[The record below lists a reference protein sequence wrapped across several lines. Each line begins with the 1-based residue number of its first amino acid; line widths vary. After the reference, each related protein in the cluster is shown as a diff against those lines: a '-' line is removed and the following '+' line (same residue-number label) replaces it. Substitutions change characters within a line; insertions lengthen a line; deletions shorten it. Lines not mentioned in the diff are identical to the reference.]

1 MRAHSPLHSPIA
13 LPPAEGA
20 ARLNIDLPRR
30 FLFFLAIVLAGYAI
44 DGRGFAYIGV
54 PPLFIGEI
62 SLLIGVVTF
71 LSINGWWRVLMLP
84 QALAI
89 YPLLILGIIATI
101 PYVSV
106 YGFDT
111 FRDAVTY
118 GYAVFAFI
126 VAAVLMADPT
136 RLLTLITWYRR
147 FWRVFLCTIPIIY
160 CITHFL
166 HNSIPTWPF
175 ADQHII
181 QLKEGDVLVHLAGII
196 CFWIA
201 GYEKD
206 AKWQWVALMTGSIA
220 IMGVIDRAGLVTFL
234 IVLGLCMVLRPKNIA
249 PWRLGTMIVVSLFLL
264 WASDVKIP
272 VPGGKDR
279 EVSFQQI
286 IDNLASI
293 TGQSS
298 HVGLEGTKEWR
309 LQWWTDIVNYTVH
322 GKYFW
327 SGKGF
332 GVNLADDD
340 GYQVGDGTLRSPHNV
355 HMTILA
361 RLGVPG
367 IVIWAM
373 LHLTMGASFF
383 MNYLR
388 ARMRGDEPWMKFFM
402 FIFAFW
408 LAFLINGSFDVFIEG
423 PMGGIWFWTIVG
435 TGMAAIWIY
444 KNYPE
449 ALDHPGPELS
459 SS

>member
-1 MRAHSPLHSPIA
+1 MPTPIA
-13 LPPAEGA
+13 MPPAGA
-20 ARLNIDLPRR
+20 AARFDIDLPRR
-30 FLFFLAIVLAGYAI
+30 FLLFLAIVLAGYAI

-62 SLLIGVVTF
+62 SLLLGVVTF
-71 LSINGWWRVLMLP
+71 LSIHGWWRVLLLP
-84 QALAI
+84 QAVAI
-89 YPLLILGIIATI
+89 YPLLICGLIATI
-101 PYVSV
+101 PYIGP

-118 GYAVFAFI
+118 GYAIFAFI
-126 VAAVLMADPT
+126 IAAVLMAEPT
-136 RLLTLITWYRR
+136 RLVTLVRWYRR
-147 FWRVFLCTIPIIY
+147 FWRVFLCAIPIVY

-166 HNSIPTWPF
+166 HDAVPKWPF
-175 ADQHII
+175 ADQRII

-206 AKWQWVALMTGSIA
+206 AKWQWVALMTGAIA

-249 PWRLGTMIVVSLFLL
+249 PWRLGTMILVSLFLL
-264 WASDVKIP
+264 WASDLKIP

-286 IDNLASI
+286 VDNLLSI
-293 TGQSS
+293 TGQS
-298 HVGLEGTKEWR
+298 HQVGLEGTKEWR

-361 RLGVPG
+361 RMGVPG
-367 IVIWAM
+367 IVIWM
-373 LHLTMGASFF
+373 LMHVFVGASLFL
-383 MNYLR
+383 NYLR
-388 ARMRGDEPWMKFFM
+388 ARTSNDERWTKFFM

-423 PMGGIWFWTIVG
+423 PMGGIWFWTVVG
-435 TGMAAIWIY
+435 AGMAAVWIY
-444 KNYPE
+444 KNHPD
-449 ALDHPGPELS
+449 ALDGLDAERLS
-459 SS
+459 S

>member
-1 MRAHSPLHSPIA
+1 MQMPA
-13 LPPAEGA
+13 LPQVSTA
-20 ARLNIDLPRR
+20 ARFDIDLPRR
-30 FLFFLAIVLAGYAI
+30 FLIFLAIVLAGYAI
-44 DGRGFAYIGV
+44 DGRGFAYLGV

-62 SLLIGVVTF
+62 SLLLGVVTF
-71 LSINGWWRVLMLP
+71 LSINGWWRVLTLP
-84 QALAI
+84 QAVAI
-89 YPLLILGIIATI
+89 YPLFICGLIATI
-101 PYVSV
+101 PYISV

-118 GYAVFAFI
+118 GYSIFAFVI
-126 VAAVLMADPT
+126 AAVLMSEPT
-136 RLLTLITWYRR
+136 RLVKLIQWYRK
-147 FWRVFLCTIPIIY
+147 FWRVFLCAIPCIY
-160 CITHFL
+160 FITHFL
-166 HNSIPTWPF
+166 HDAIPKWPF

-206 AKWQWVALMTGSIA
+206 AKWPWVALMAGCVA
-220 IMGVIDRAGLVTFL
+220 IMGVIDRAGLITFL
-234 IVLGLCMVLRPKNIA
+234 IVLGLCMVLRPKSIP
-249 PWRLGTMIVVSLFLL
+249 PWRLGTMIVLSLFLL
-264 WASDVKIP
+264 WASDLKIP

-279 EVSFQQI
+279 EVSFQQVV
-286 IDNLASI
+286 DNIMSI
-293 TGQSS
+293 TGQS
-298 HVGLEGTKEWR
+298 HKVGLEGTKEWR
-309 LQWWTDIVNYTVH
+309 LEWWTDIVNYTIH

-361 RLGVPG
+361 RTGVPG
-367 IVIWAM
+367 ILIWAA
-373 LHLTMGASFF
+373 LHLFYGSTLLL
-383 MNYLR
+383 NYLR
-388 ARMRGDEPWMKFFM
+388 ARMAGDERWTKFFM
-402 FIFAFW
+402 FVFAFW

-435 TGMAAIWIY
+435 TGMASIWIY

-449 ALDHPGPELS
+449 ALNELE
-459 SS
+459 

>member
-20 ARLNIDLPRR
+20 ARFDIDLPRR
-30 FLFFLAIVLAGYAI
+30 FLLFLAIVLAGYAI

-62 SLLIGVVTF
+62 SLLLGIVTF

-89 YPLLILGIIATI
+89 YPLLLLGLFATI
-101 PYVSV
+101 PYVGT

-126 VAAVLMADPT
+126 VAAVLMAEPT
-136 RLLTLITWYRR
+136 RLVKLITWYRR
-147 FWRVFLCTIPIIY
+147 FWRVFLCTIPFIY
-160 CITHFL
+160 CVTHFVYPA
-166 HNSIPTWPF
+166 IPAWPW
-175 ADQHII
+175 ANQHII

-201 GYEKD
+201 GYEKES
-206 AKWQWVALMTGSIA
+206 KWQWVALMTGALA
-220 IMGVIDRAGLVTFL
+220 IMGVIDRAGLITFL

-264 WASDVKIP
+264 WASDLKIP

-286 IDNLASI
+286 IDNMLSI
-293 TGQSS
+293 TGQST

-327 SGKGF
+327 TGKGF
-332 GVNLADDD
+332 GINLADDD

-361 RLGVPG
+361 RMGVPG

-388 ARMRGDEPWMKFFM
+388 ARMRGDERWTKFFM

-435 TGMAAIWIY
+435 TGIAAIWIHR
-444 KNYPE
+444 NYPE
-449 ALDHPGPELS
+449 ALDEVPA
-459 SS
+459 